1 MNEMLFVMLTTQNGS
16 AVPLTE
22 NGEMKFFATI
32 EDAERAALSTVFG
45 GEFGYEVF
53 ELGGGVLTV

>member
-1 MNEMLFVMLTTQNGS
+1 MLTTQNGS